1 MPHQLDP
8 FRLAES
14 GAKLSGSIPIRQL
27 QRLRELLTD
36 DAGEIAVELNFDVDE
51 LGVPNVQGHVSGRLP
66 LMCQRCLEPYT
77 IEVDANI
84 SLAWVHADQDADR
97 LPLLYEPYL
106 VETNPLILNDVIEDE
121 LLLAL
126 PQVPMHELA
135 VCPSGKWINQ
145 PVPVEEDDT
154 EQENPFSVLAKLKHK
169 D

>member
-27 QRLRELLTD
+27 QRLRSLLTD
-36 DAGEIAVELNFDVDE
+36 DSGEIAVELDFDIDE
-51 LGVPNVQGHVSGRLP
+51 LGVPNVQGRITAQLSLS
-66 LMCQRCLEPYT
+66 CQRCLESYVIP
-77 IEVDANI
+77 VDASI
-84 SLAWVHADQDADR
+84 SLAWVRSDQEADR

-126 PQVPMHELA
+126 PQVPMHEMA
-135 VCPSGKWINQ
+135 KCPANKWIKQ
-145 PVPVEEDDT
+145 PAPADEDDT
-154 EQENPFSVLAKLKHK
+154 EKENPFSVLAKLKHK